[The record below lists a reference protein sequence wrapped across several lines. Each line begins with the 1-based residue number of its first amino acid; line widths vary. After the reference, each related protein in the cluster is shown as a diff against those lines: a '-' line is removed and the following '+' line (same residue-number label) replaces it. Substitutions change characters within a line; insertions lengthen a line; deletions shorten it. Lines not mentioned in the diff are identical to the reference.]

1 VTRASAF
8 DTDFCLSA
16 CLSSFFPL
24 GDTKNR
30 GTQRDMKPQNILI
43 GANGT
48 VKLCDFGFARAIAS
62 KSIVL
67 TSIKGTPLYMAPEVV
82 QEQPYNHTVDLW
94 SLGVILYELFVGQPP
109 FYTNS
114 IYSLI
119 NHIVKDPVKYP
130 KQMSPEL
137 KSFLKGLLNKK
148 ATDRLDWPHLL
159 HHPFVEETTE
169 ERERRSE
176 QMIAAQLT
184 LRECQAWKGE
194 NGAVA
199 GAAAALQQHE
209 GARSAQVRPSR
220 EAAPLPREAG
230 AADGTVGGKENRLS
244 GEAPSG
250 GAKVEGARNPQGGA
264 LESLVSRILSA
275 GMTQGWEEELGQL
288 PRESLDALFEAFRVS
303 LQRCLERQGRDGGA
317 GTQDVLT
324 FTKVWTVLLSKS
336 TGAGHI
342 KTLFSS
348 TEEGSVVIG
357 LMARLSEMTGG
368 RVQGGLLTA
377 LSHIARV
384 GYYDG
389 LAQAGVY
396 LNIRSLLSHN
406 SSAVRARAC
415 NLVGNMFR
423 HSDLFYEPFH
433 R

>member
-1 VTRASAF
+1 
-8 DTDFCLSA
+8 
-16 CLSSFFPL
+16 
-24 GDTKNR
+24 
-30 GTQRDMKPQNILI
+30 
-43 GANGT
+43 
-48 VKLCDFGFARAIAS
+48 
-62 KSIVL
+62 
-67 TSIKGTPLYMAPEVV
+67 
-82 QEQPYNHTVDLW
+82 
-94 SLGVILYELFVGQPP
+94 
-109 FYTNS
+109 
-114 IYSLI
+114 
-119 NHIVKDPVKYP
+119 
-130 KQMSPEL
+130 
-137 KSFLKGLLNKK
+137 
-148 ATDRLDWPHLL
+148 
-159 HHPFVEETTE
+159 
-169 ERERRSE
+169 
-176 QMIAAQLT
+176 
-184 LRECQAWKGE
+184 
-194 NGAVA
+194 
-199 GAAAALQQHE
+199 
-209 GARSAQVRPSR
+209 
-220 EAAPLPREAG
+220 
-230 AADGTVGGKENRLS
+230 
-244 GEAPSG
+244 
-250 GAKVEGARNPQGGA
+250 
-264 LESLVSRILSA
+264 
-275 GMTQGWEEELGQL
+275 MTQGWEEELGQL